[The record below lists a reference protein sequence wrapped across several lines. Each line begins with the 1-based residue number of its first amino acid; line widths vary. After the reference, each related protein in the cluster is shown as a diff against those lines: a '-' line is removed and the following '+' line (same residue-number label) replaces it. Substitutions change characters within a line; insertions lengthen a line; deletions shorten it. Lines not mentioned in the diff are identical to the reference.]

1 MKLIRC
7 TNNLGER
14 NVDIK
19 DCKIGA
25 RVVCVE
31 CENNVIPVGAVGTI
45 IENDSIIPWVSFD
58 TNYSIEQ
65 QEVFGY
71 SNCKV
76 MELDELEVLE
86 ENPLEEDS
94 SKETNLGKLS
104 VSLSTEDTN
113 EIAKDILKVVLQE
126 LYVGIEA
133 LSVSLSKDSDEGEIS
148 SEVSGD
154 ITPKESLVTEQDVL
168 DNLLYSINIAVYN
181 NDGDT
186 ALKLSEAY
194 QRIKSVQMI

>member
-1 MKLIRC
+1 M
-7 TNNLGER
+7 
-14 NVDIK
+14 DIK
-19 DCKIGA
+19 DCKIGT
-25 RVVCVE
+25 RVVCVKR
-31 CENNVIPVGAVGTI
+31 ENNVIPVGAVGTI

-133 LSVSLSKDSDEGEIS
+133 LSVSLSKDLGKG
-148 SEVSGD
+148 EVSGD
-154 ITPKESLVTEQDVL
+154 VTSKESLVTEQDVL
-168 DNLLYSINIAVYN
+168 DNLLYSINSAVYN

>member
-1 MKLIRC
+1 M
-7 TNNLGER
+7 
-14 NVDIK
+14 DIK
-19 DCKIGA
+19 DCKVGT
-25 RVVCVE
+25 RVVCINDE
-31 CENNVIPVGAVGTI
+31 RCSIPTGALGTI
-45 IENDSIIPWVSFD
+45 IENNSRLPIVSFD
-58 TNYSIEQ
+58 EDYGAGQKYVGE
-65 QEVFGY
+65 Y

-76 MELDELEVLE
+76 MKLSELEVLN
-86 ENPLEEDS
+86 ENA

-133 LSVSLSKDSDEGEIS
+133 LSVSLSKDLDKG
-148 SEVSGD
+148 EVSGD
-154 ITPKESLVTEQDVL
+154 VTSKESLVTEQDVL
-168 DNLLYSINIAVYN
+168 DNLLYSINSAVYN

>member
-1 MKLIRC
+1 M
-7 TNNLGER
+7 
-14 NVDIK
+14 DIK
-19 DCKIGA
+19 DCKIGT

-31 CENNVIPVGAVGTI
+31 CVNNVVPVGAVGTI
-45 IENDSIIPWVSFD
+45 IENDSTIPWVSFD

-65 QEVFGY
+65 QHEVFGY

-76 MELDELEVLE
+76 MGLDELELLE
-86 ENPLEEDS
+86 ENPLKEDS
-94 SKETNLGKLS
+94 TKETNIGKLS

-126 LYVGIEA
+126 LYVGVEA
-133 LSVSLSKDSDEGEIS
+133 LSDALSKDLDDDEVG
-148 SEVSGD
+148 GD
-154 ITPKESLVTEQDVL
+154 VTHKESLVTEQDVL
-168 DNLLYSINIAVYN
+168 DNLLYSINSAVYN
-181 NDGDT
+181 NEGDT

>member
-1 MKLIRC
+1 M
-7 TNNLGER
+7 
-14 NVDIK
+14 DIE
-19 DCKIGA
+19 DCKVGT
-25 RVVCVE
+25 RVVCT
-31 CENNVIPVGAVGTI
+31 NPDYDSVIPLGAVGTL
-45 IENDSIIPWVSFD
+45 IENNSTIPWVSFD
-58 TNYSIEQ
+58 KNYGEGQ
-65 QEVFGY
+65 KDAFGHP
-71 SNCKV
+71 NCKV
-76 MELDELEVLE
+76 MGIEELEVLK

-133 LSVSLSKDSDEGEIS
+133 LSDALSKDLDDG
-148 SEVSGD
+148 EVSGD
-154 ITPKESLVTEQDVL
+154 VTSKESLVTEQDVL
-168 DNLLYSINIAVYN
+168 DNLLYSINSAAYN

>member
-1 MKLIRC
+1 M
-7 TNNLGER
+7 
-14 NVDIK
+14 DIK
-19 DCKIGA
+19 DCKIGT
-25 RVVCVE
+25 RVVCVKR
-31 CENNVIPVGAVGTI
+31 ENNVIPVGAVGTI

-94 SKETNLGKLS
+94 TKETNIGKLS

-133 LSVSLSKDSDEGEIS
+133 LSVSLSKDLDKG
-148 SEVSGD
+148 EVSGD
-154 ITPKESLVTEQDVL
+154 VTSKESLVTEQDVL
-168 DNLLYSINIAVYN
+168 DNLLYSINSAVYN